1 MSEELEKNISNTTNE
16 RLPCRGCTASCLNY
30 PICNGTPWRLA
41 ESVVKQN
48 TDAT

>member
-1 MSEELEKNISNTTNE
+1 MSEALENNISETTIE

-30 PICNGTPWRLA
+30 PICNGKPWRLA